1 MNYRLWWQEA
11 FLTWKLSCY
20 LWGGSLNEPRIALSN
35 SDGLWGENGERQ
47 RCISWIRV
55 MLRSRKKWCV
65 NGCDRKRM
73 QKPIRPHSFI
83 SSRLLI
89 NQLMKSIPP
98 KRSDHVILSQ
108 TKLLS
113 WITCNFFFLNFRF
126 RSLCTV
132 FLRDS
137 MGFLLVFDLTN
148 EKSLLSCR
156 EWMNLLCQHAY
167 CERPDVIL
175 VGNKADKT
183 EERVI
188 STSDAQRLAQELQ

>member
-1 MNYRLWWQEA
+1 M
-11 FLTWKLSCY
+11 
-20 LWGGSLNEPRIALSN
+20 I
-35 SDGLWGENGERQ
+35 
-47 RCISWIRV
+47 
-55 MLRSRKKWCV
+55 
-65 NGCDRKRM
+65 
-73 QKPIRPHSFI
+73 
-83 SSRLLI
+83 
-89 NQLMKSIPP
+89 IPP
-98 KRSDHVILSQ
+98 FAHSPNCLTHS
-108 TKLLS
+108 
-113 WITCNFFFLNFRF
+113 RF

-156 EWMNLLCQHAY
+156 EWMILLGQHAY

-188 STSDAQRLAQELQ
+188 STSDAQRMAQELQ